1 MNRKLYSVSF
11 GLAVVTAVFGE
22 SCAHPKQSLVPAAAN
37 IPSGGTLFF
46 ADKLEDGDFAQGIVG
61 QWPSGWHRWVPMTT
75 PSCNAETVSVH
86 EKGANYGNCKSGARC
101 AKLAAKNVFP
111 SPCFLAQGIDAKAYR
126 GKSFLFRSNVRAEV
140 APPSIVYVM
149 VRVHTPGNRAGSDEP
164 MASTFYEQ
172 VPVTSEK
179 WAKYEIRGE
188 VDPDAHNIELGL
200 LIRGEGAAWID
211 SVSLDFSRTAKY
223 SPLATLLSRPTQSNQ

>member
-1 MNRKLYSVSF
+1 MNRNVYCLLF
-11 GLAVVTAVFGE
+11 GLAIFTAVFGE

-46 ADKLEDGDFAQGIVG
+46 ADKLENGDFTQGIVG
-61 QWPSGWHRWVPMTT
+61 QWPSGWHRWVPMPT

-86 EKGANYGNCKSGARC
+86 DKGVNYGNCKSGAQC

-111 SPCFLAQGIDAKAYR
+111 SPCFLSQGIDAKAYR
-126 GKSFLFRSNVRAEV
+126 GKRFLFRCNVRAEV
-140 APPSIVYVM
+140 ALPSIVYVM
-149 VRVHTPGNRAGSDEP
+149 VRVHTPGDRAGSDDP
-164 MASTFYEQ
+164 MTSTFYEQ

-179 WAKYEIRGE
+179 WANYEISGE
-188 VDPDAHNIELGL
+188 VDPNAHDIELGL

-211 SVSLDFSRTAKY
+211 RALLDFSKVPKY
-223 SPLATLLSRPTQSNQ
+223 LPLASVLSRPTIANQ